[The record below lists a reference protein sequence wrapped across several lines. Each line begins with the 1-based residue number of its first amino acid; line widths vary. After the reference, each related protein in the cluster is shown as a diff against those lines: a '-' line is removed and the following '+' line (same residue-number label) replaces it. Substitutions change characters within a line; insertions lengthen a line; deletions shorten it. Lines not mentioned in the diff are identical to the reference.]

1 MNTFHGPVNTPVFM
15 PVGTLGPVKTM
26 APDEIADL
34 GAEIIL
40 NNTYHLY
47 LRPGIETILKA
58 GGIHRFT
65 GWDRPLLTDS
75 GGFQFYSLQVLNK
88 VRENGIEFQSHIDG
102 SKHFFSPGQVMDIQV
117 KMGAD
122 IIMPLDVCLPSPAE
136 HRRAREAAQLTLDWL
151 KISVDRLHSVRG
163 DGSQKLFGIVQGST
177 YPDLRSEFAG
187 RTAEFDL
194 DGYAIGGL
202 AVGEKKDDMWEMVE
216 ITDDLLPADKPRYL
230 MGVGTPADIVRAI
243 SMGIDMFD
251 CVMPTRNARN
261 GTVFTDR
268 GRIVLKGANYSQD
281 YAPIEGDCGCLAC
294 RQFSRAY
301 IRHLLNVNE
310 ILGLRLTSIHNLHF
324 YFDLIRKIRK
334 AIEEKYFEKFAKD
347 FLDRYE
353 EGGE

>member
-1 MNTFHGPVNTPVFM
+1 MNTVHGPVNTPVFM

-47 LRPGIETILKA
+47 LRPGIDTILKA
-58 GGIHRFT
+58 GGLHRFT

-102 SKHFFSPGQVMDIQV
+102 SKHFFSPGQVIDIQV

-194 DGYAIGGL
+194 DGYSIGGL
-202 AVGEKKDDMWEMVE
+202 AVGEKKEDMWEMVG
-216 ITDDLLPADKPRYL
+216 ITNDLLPGDKPRYL

-281 YAPIEGDCGCLAC
+281 YAPIEDDCGCLAC

-324 YFDLIRKIRK
+324 YFNLIRKIRK
-334 AIEEKYFEKFAKD
+334 AIEEENFEKFAKD

-353 EGGE
+353 EGEE